1 MRHVSKLLLS
11 VAVLALLAI
20 PAQAHEKGDFIMRVG
35 VGSVDPTSTAYSD
48 PVDDVVV
55 KVDSAESVTLTGTYM
70 MTDNWAIDLLAA
82 WPFTHDVRVFSEGT
96 LVDFAETKQLPPT
109 LSLQY
114 HFMPQSKFQPYA
126 GLGLNY
132 TRFYD
137 TEVSSEV
144 AAQGITV
151 DIDNSTGIAA
161 QLGANVVG
169 DSNWLF
175 NVDVRWIDIEPDA
188 TLSDGVTTETYK
200 LDINPLVYSLNVG
213 YKFF

>member
-1 MRHVSKLLLS
+1 MRNVSKLLLS

-20 PAQAHEKGDFIMRVG
+20 PAQAHEKGDFMLRVG
-35 VGSVDPTSTAYSD
+35 VGSVDPKSTAYSD
-48 PVDDVVV
+48 PVEDVVV
-55 KVDSAESVTLTGTYM
+55 KVDRAESVTLTGTYM

-82 WPFTHDVRVFSEGT
+82 WPFTHDIRVFSEGE

-114 HFMPQSKFQPYA
+114 HFMPDAKFQPYA

-132 TRFYD
+132 TKFYD

-144 AAQGITV
+144 ASQGISV
-151 DIDNSTGIAA
+151 DMDNSTGIAA
-161 QLGANVVG
+161 QLGANVAG
-169 DSNWLF
+169 NSNWLF
-175 NVDVRWIDIEPDA
+175 NIDVRWIDIESDV
-188 TLSDGVTTETYK
+188 TLSDGIDTETFK
-200 LDINPLVYSLNVG
+200 IEIDPLVYSLNVG